1 MYETVVFLETSLTHQ
16 EAMHLLPHATYL
28 PSIKNGDVL
37 KAIKA
42 GYKRIVII
50 DGNFSWVP
58 SVWHKEIL
66 IALDYGIEV
75 WGAASMGAL
84 RAVELSSFG
93 MRGHGR
99 IYEMYKNEEV
109 DGDDEVAIAYSKFNN
124 VQTIPLINIRLTL
137 ERLNRINNETVLN
150 SIRSIFYAER
160 TWDKIAQHVSGNLYH
175 LIKSNYIDAKKEDAK
190 SLLLFLSQQHISS
203 PSSDLSRKKREFT
216 LFEKKLIE
224 SALSPVW
231 LHAPVHEQTEG
242 LASQQRVENI
252 LKLLSIP
259 ASKNNMNH
267 YQCLLFFLDKQPY
280 TITEYELIYQVE
292 QFREEHNLLKGED
305 FFNWLVGIGLQESNI
320 EQLFTDYVKLRKY
333 LIIAYDFNSYFN

>member
-1 MYETVVFLETSLTHQ
+1 MHETVVFLETSLTYQ
-16 EAMHLLPHATYL
+16 EAIHLLPHAMYL
-28 PSIKNGDVL
+28 PSIKKGDVL

-66 IALDYGIEV
+66 TALDYGIEV

-84 RAVELSSFG
+84 RAAELDSFG

-137 ERLNRINNETVLN
+137 ERLNSINNETVLN

-160 TWDKIAQHVSGNLYH
+160 TWVKIARHVSEDLYH
-175 LIKSNYIDAKKEDAK
+175 LIKSNYIDAKKRMQ
-190 SLLLFLSQQHISS
+190 SRYCFL
-203 PSSDLSRKKREFT
+203 
-216 LFEKKLIE
+216 
-224 SALSPVW
+224 
-231 LHAPVHEQTEG
+231 
-242 LASQQRVENI
+242 
-252 LKLLSIP
+252 
-259 ASKNNMNH
+259 
-267 YQCLLFFLDKQPY
+267 
-280 TITEYELIYQVE
+280 
-292 QFREEHNLLKGED
+292 
-305 FFNWLVGIGLQESNI
+305 
-320 EQLFTDYVKLRKY
+320 
-333 LIIAYDFNSYFN
+333 

>member
-1 MYETVVFLETSLTHQ
+1 MHETVVFLETSLTYQ
-16 EAMHLLPHATYL
+16 EAIHLLPHAMYL
-28 PSIKNGDVL
+28 PSIKKGDVL

-66 IALDYGIEV
+66 TALDYGIEV

-84 RAVELSSFG
+84 RAAELDSFG

-137 ERLNRINNETVLN
+137 ERLNSINNETVLN

-160 TWDKIAQHVSGNLYH
+160 TWVKIARHVSEDLYH
-175 LIKSNYIDAKKEDAK
+175 LIKS
-190 SLLLFLSQQHISS
+190 
-203 PSSDLSRKKREFT
+203 
-216 LFEKKLIE
+216 
-224 SALSPVW
+224 
-231 LHAPVHEQTEG
+231 
-242 LASQQRVENI
+242 
-252 LKLLSIP
+252 
-259 ASKNNMNH
+259 
-267 YQCLLFFLDKQPY
+267 
-280 TITEYELIYQVE
+280 
-292 QFREEHNLLKGED
+292 
-305 FFNWLVGIGLQESNI
+305 
-320 EQLFTDYVKLRKY
+320 
-333 LIIAYDFNSYFN
+333 